1 MDHLAAETFDQAVS
15 SGTVVVKVTGDGC
28 GPCRM
33 LQPIL
38 EEMEKETPEVKFAEA
53 DVFSHPSIAARFG
66 IGSIP
71 QLILFK
77 DGKEQRRITGFKPKS
92 ELAKWLEG

>member
-1 MDHLAAETFDQAVS
+1 MNQLTAETFDQAIA
-15 SGTVVVKVTGDGC
+15 SGTVVVKFTGEGC

-38 EEMEKETPEVKFAEA
+38 EEMEKEAPETKFAEA
-53 DVFSHPSIAARFG
+53 DVFAQPSLAERFG
-66 IGSIP
+66 ISSIP
-71 QLILFK
+71 HLVLFK
-77 DGKEQRRITGFKPKS
+77 DGKEQKRTVGFKPKS